1 MEQVCMKIDSSLNL
15 IDNVITNGCSQ
26 WSYRLLIWCT
36 FHLRPKFTAN
46 NKNNTIRVPINS
58 QVCILY
64 AQKMKR
70 KHSFLPTC
78 IIGRHKNW
86 VWLAQKF
93 EIIVACPSSPYF
105 VTCWDMAMQKSLF
118 DIVRPSTL
126 RKPEKRKPESDTDQG
141 DDTQVKKHKFCP
153 KWLGEFHWLK
163 YDSTEKQMK
172 CTVCLEIM
180 RMAENLIL
188 HKIFCMEQI
197 IWSWFLL
204 LCWIQ

>member
-1 MEQVCMKIDSSLNL
+1 M
-15 IDNVITNGCSQ
+15 
-26 WSYRLLIWCT
+26 
-36 FHLRPKFTAN
+36 
-46 NKNNTIRVPINS
+46 
-58 QVCILY
+58 
-64 AQKMKR
+64 
-70 KHSFLPTC
+70 
-78 IIGRHKNW
+78 
-86 VWLAQKF
+86 
-93 EIIVACPSSPYF
+93 ACPSSPYF
-105 VTCWDMAMQKSLF
+105 DTHWVMSSLPADVF

-188 HKIFCMEQI
+188 QKIFCMEQI
-197 IWSWFLL
+197 IWS
-204 LCWIQ
+204 

>member
-1 MEQVCMKIDSSLNL
+1 M
-15 IDNVITNGCSQ
+15 
-26 WSYRLLIWCT
+26 
-36 FHLRPKFTAN
+36 
-46 NKNNTIRVPINS
+46 
-58 QVCILY
+58 
-64 AQKMKR
+64 
-70 KHSFLPTC
+70 
-78 IIGRHKNW
+78 
-86 VWLAQKF
+86 
-93 EIIVACPSSPYF
+93 ACPSSPYF
-105 VTCWDMAMQKSLF
+105 DTHWVMSIHKSLF

-172 CTVCLEIM
+172 CKVCLEIM

-197 IWSWFLL
+197 IWS
-204 LCWIQ
+204 

>member
-1 MEQVCMKIDSSLNL
+1 MTDPSGHIGCLFDAHFIYGLNL
-15 IDNVITNGCSQ
+15 
-26 WSYRLLIWCT
+26 LLIITTILW
-36 FHLRPKFTAN
+36 
-46 NKNNTIRVPINS
+46 IRVPINS

-70 KHSFLPTC
+70 KHSFLPKC
-78 IIGRHKNW
+78 ILGRHKNW

-93 EIIVACPSSPYF
+93 VIIMSCPSSPCF

-126 RKPEKRKPESDTDQG
+126 SKPEKRKPERDRDQG
-141 DDTQVKKHKFCP
+141 DDTQGKKHKLCP

-172 CTVCLEIM
+172 CKVCLH
-180 RMAENLIL
+180 AYGWKPNPSQNFLHGANNLVLIL
-188 HKIFCMEQI
+188 ASLWNTMTFK
-197 IWSWFLL
+197 FL
-204 LCWIQ
+204 